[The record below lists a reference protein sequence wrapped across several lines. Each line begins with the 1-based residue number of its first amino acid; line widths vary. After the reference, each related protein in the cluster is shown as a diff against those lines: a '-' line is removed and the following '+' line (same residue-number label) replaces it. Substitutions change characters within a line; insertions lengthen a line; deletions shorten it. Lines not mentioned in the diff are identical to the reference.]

1 MLRSLFR
8 VVVAAVVLAAVCIA
22 WLILF
27 LLFAPFLLVAAILN
41 PRPNPRHPREEKP
54 LATNTHSPIPLIF
67 DRRND
72 VSKLYGCNTR
82 NVRYRWS
89 LFENRLDE
97 LQREFKSPEALDFGA
112 GSLRDTYELASR
124 GFKVTAFD
132 LNDDVLQRYY
142 ESYDWTTAATTATVM
157 SGSLEDL
164 SKSDPV
170 QLIIA
175 FDVIEHLED
184 PASYIRAFNKILC
197 DDGFLF
203 TIVPNRRSLFERY
216 FKRSLAQ
223 QIKRDA
229 VMQPGVPHIQF
240 KTPEEWDQF
249 FEANGFRI
257 VDRDMTIGH
266 FVNDWWNGLLAVP
279 LRSYVYPVLEV
290 IAYRGKL
297 NWNVGR
303 IEAALCPPWLM
314 ERVNVLDQW
323 LKSWSKC
330 CFGWNLIVAQ
340 KQRSEF
346 KL

>member
-8 VVVAAVVLAAVCIA
+8 VVLAAVVLTAVCIA

-41 PRPNPRHPREEKP
+41 PRSNPRRPRYADVVTTVTDK
-54 LATNTHSPIPLIF
+54 TIPLIF

-89 LFENRLDE
+89 LFEKRLDD
-97 LQREFKSPEALDFGA
+97 LKTKFKTPRALDFGA
-112 GSLRDTYELASR
+112 GSLRDTYELASH
-124 GFKVTAFD
+124 GFEVIAFD
-132 LNDDVLQRYY
+132 LNETVLQRYY
-142 ESYDWTTAATTATVM
+142 ESYDWSKAATTPKVL

-164 SKSDPV
+164 GKSNSV

-184 PASYIRAFNKILC
+184 PSSYIQTFNKILC

-223 QIKRDA
+223 QKKRGA
-229 VMQPGVPHIQF
+229 VMEPGVPHIQF

-279 LRSYVYPVLEV
+279 LRSYVYPVLDV
-290 IAYRGKL
+290 VAYRTQRTIDA
-297 NWNVGR
+297 GR
-303 IEAALCPPWLM
+303 IERALCPPWLM
-314 ERVNVLDQW
+314 ERVDFFDQLLKAH
-323 LKSWSKC
+323 LKSR
-330 CFGWNLIVAQ
+330 FGWNLIVAQ
-340 KQRSEF
+340 KQI
-346 KL
+346 

>member
-8 VVVAAVVLAAVCIA
+8 VVLAAVVLVAVCIA

-27 LLFAPFLLVAAILN
+27 LLFAPFLLIAELFHRRNARD
-41 PRPNPRHPREEKP
+41 PRDEN
-54 LATNTHSPIPLIF
+54 LVATNTESTIPLIF

-89 LFENRLDE
+89 LFEKHLDQ
-97 LQREFKSPEALDFGA
+97 LQRQFEIPRALDFGA

-124 GFKVTAFD
+124 GFQVTAFD
-132 LNDDVLQRYY
+132 LNDAVLQRYY
-142 ESYDWTTAATTATVM
+142 ESYDWTRSSTTPAIM

-164 SKSDPV
+164 SRSDPV

-184 PASYIRAFNKILC
+184 PARYVQAFNELLC

-216 FKRSLAQ
+216 FKRSLGRR
-223 QIKRDA
+223 IKRGVA
-229 VMQPGVPHIQF
+229 LETGVPHIQF
-240 KTPEEWDQF
+240 KSPEEWDRF

-279 LRSYVYPVLEV
+279 LRTFVYPALEV
-290 IAYRGKL
+290 IAYRGKFR
-297 NWNVGR
+297 WKVGR
-303 IEAALCPPWLM
+303 IEATLCPPWLM
-314 ERVNVLDQW
+314 ERVDVLDQW

-340 KQRSEF
+340 KRHPEF
-346 KL
+346 TL

>member
-27 LLFAPFLLVAAILN
+27 LLFAPFLLIASLI
-41 PRPNPRHPREEKP
+41 RGSDPRHPREQKP
-54 LATNTHSPIPLIF
+54 IASNTPSTIPLIF
-67 DRRND
+67 DRRTD

-89 LFENRLDE
+89 LFETRLE
-97 LQREFKSPEALDFGA
+97 HLQREFKTPKALDFGA

-132 LNDDVLQRYY
+132 LNDTVLQRYY
-142 ESYDWTTAATTATVM
+142 ESYDWTTAGNRATIM
-157 SGSLEDL
+157 SGSLADL
-164 SKSDPV
+164 TRSDPV

-184 PASYIRAFNKILC
+184 PASYVKTFNKILS
-197 DDGFLF
+197 DDGYLL

-216 FKRSLAQ
+216 FKRTLAQ
-223 QIKRDA
+223 QKKRGA
-229 VMQPGVPHIQF
+229 VLEPGVPHVQF

-290 IAYRGKL
+290 IAYRGKF

-303 IEAALCPPWLM
+303 IEAMLCPPWLM

-340 KQRSEF
+340 PKKSVGRD
-346 KL
+346 

>member
-8 VVVAAVVLAAVCIA
+8 VVLAGAVLVAVCVA

-27 LLFAPFLLVAAILN
+27 LLFAPFLLIASIIGQ
-41 PRPNPRHPREEKP
+41 PNPRHSRDEK
-54 LATNTHSPIPLIF
+54 LVATNTQSAIPLIF

-89 LFENRLDE
+89 LFEERLDH
-97 LQREFKSPEALDFGA
+97 LQRQFEMPRALDFGA
-112 GSLRDTYELASR
+112 GSLRDTYELAHR

-132 LNDDVLQRYY
+132 LNDAVLQRYY
-142 ESYDWTTAATTATVM
+142 ESYDWTRAATTPAVL

-164 SKSDPV
+164 SRSDPV

-184 PASYIRAFNKILC
+184 PASYVQAFNKLLC
-197 DDGFLF
+197 DGGFLF

-216 FKRSLAQ
+216 FRRSLGRR
-223 QIKRDA
+223 IKRGA
-229 VMQPGVPHIQF
+229 VMEPGVPHIQF
-240 KTPEEWDQF
+240 KSPEEWDRF

-279 LRSYVYPVLEV
+279 LRTYVYPALEV
-290 IAYRGKL
+290 IAYRGKFR
-297 NWNVGR
+297 WKVSR
-303 IEAALCPPWLM
+303 IEATFCPPWLM
-314 ERVNVLDQW
+314 ERVDVLDQW

-340 KQRSEF
+340 KRH
-346 KL
+346 